1 MSVDE
6 NKLLYVSETA
16 LLELMDLCE
25 PLEAEEI
32 DDLIEKTKFTRF
44 NHLRVKL
51 LEKKEDYV
59 VCL

>member
-6 NKLLYVSETA
+6 NKHLYVSETA

-32 DDLIEKTKFTRF
+32 DDLIEKT
-44 NHLRVKL
+44 
-51 LEKKEDYV
+51 
-59 VCL
+59 